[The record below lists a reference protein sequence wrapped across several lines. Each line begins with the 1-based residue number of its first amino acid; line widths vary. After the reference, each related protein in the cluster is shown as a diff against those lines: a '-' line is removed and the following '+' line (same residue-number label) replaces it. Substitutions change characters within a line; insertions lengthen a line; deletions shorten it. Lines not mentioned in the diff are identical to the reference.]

1 MKNFFLFLFFCTAS
15 FVVQAQYTIKGELTP
30 PKNFNWVVL
39 YKIKGARQVFLESG
53 KIKKV
58 TQTRNGKETEIGQ
71 FEFTL
76 PENAEVGS
84 YRVSYKT
91 KGAGFVDFLF
101 NKEHVEFTFNPEKA
115 EETIQFQAS
124 KENMIYQEYIATV
137 AKEQYKIDSL
147 QVSYLKK
154 PTSQT
159 AGLYQVQRSKITALH
174 RQYLNISKDLLAYHF
189 IKATNRYNSKS
200 VAKNSEEYLKSIN
213 EHFFD
218 TIDFSNPT
226 LYNSTFITDRI
237 TDYVFYMNYSDDDK
251 KQYQLYQ
258 QAVKT
263 VVSKAKNE
271 TFQRDIIEFL
281 ITQFVN
287 TNNIEF
293 SDYLVSTYYENFPEA
308 IQNKDFVNSYHEK
321 TMVSIGRTAPEMT
334 WKQEEQEY
342 KLSALNDAENYVL
355 VFWST
360 GCSHCLREI
369 PVLYDSTKNLTN
381 TKVVAFSLEKNKN
394 TWEKQIQK
402 YPNWYHAIGLNKW
415 ENPTARTYQI
425 YSTPTYI
432 VLNKDKKIIAKP
444 NTLEEVQKIVNY
456 LE

>member
-1 MKNFFLFLFFCTAS
+1 M
-15 FVVQAQYTIKGELTP
+15 QAQYTIKGELDP
-30 PKNFNWVVL
+30 PQNFNWVVL

-58 TQTRNGKETEIGQ
+58 TQTRNGKETEIGR

-84 YRVSYKT
+84 YRVAYKT
-91 KGAGFVDFLF
+91 EGAGFVDFLF
-101 NKEHVEFTFNPEKA
+101 NKEHIEFTFNPENT

-124 KENMIYQEYIATV
+124 KENKIYRKYIVAV

-154 PTSQT
+154 PTPQT
-159 AGLYQVQRSKITALH
+159 VDLYQVQRSRITALH
-174 RQYLNISKDLLAYHF
+174 RQYLNMSKGLLAYHF
-189 IKATNRYNSKS
+189 IKATNRYNSTS
-200 VAKNSEEYLKSIN
+200 IAKNSEEYLKSIN

-218 TIDFSNPT
+218 TIDFSNRA
-226 LYNSTFITDRI
+226 LYNSTFIIDRI
-237 TDYVFYMNYSDDDK
+237 TDYVFHMNYSDDAK
-251 KQYQLYQ
+251 KQYELYQ

-263 VVSKAKNE
+263 VVSKVRSENLRK
-271 TFQRDIIEFL
+271 DIIEFL

-287 TNNIEF
+287 TNNVEF
-293 SDYLVSTYYENFPEA
+293 SDYLISTYYKNFSEA
-308 IQNKDFVNSYHEK
+308 IQNKDFVNSYNEK

-334 WKQEEQEY
+334 WTQEKQEY

-369 PVLYDSTKNLTN
+369 PVLYNSTKNLTN
-381 TKVVAFSLEKNKN
+381 TKVVAFSLEKNES
-394 TWEKQIQK
+394 TWKKHIQK
-402 YPNWYHAIGLNKW
+402 YPNWYNAIGLNKW
-415 ENPTARTYQI
+415 ENPTARTYQV
-425 YSTPTYI
+425 YRTPTYI

-444 NTLEEVQKIVNY
+444 RTLKEVQKIVNY
-456 LE
+456 LD

>member
-1 MKNFFLFLFFCTAS
+1 MKNFFLFLFLCTAS
-15 FVVQAQYTIKGELTP
+15 FGMQAQYTIKGELNP
-30 PKNFNWVVL
+30 PQNFNWVVL

-58 TQTRNGKETEIGQ
+58 TKTQNGQETEIGR

-91 KGAGFVDFLF
+91 EGAGFVDFLF
-101 NKEHVEFTFNPEKA
+101 NKEHIEFAFNPEKV
-115 EETIQFQAS
+115 EETVQFQAS
-124 KENMIYQEYIATV
+124 KENKIYREYIAAV
-137 AKEQYKIDSL
+137 AQEQYKTDSL
-147 QVSYLKK
+147 QISYLKESASK
-154 PTSQT
+154 T
-159 AGLYQVQRSKITALH
+159 ADLYQVQLAKITALQ
-174 RQYLNISKDLLAYHF
+174 RQYLNTSKGLLAYHF
-189 IKATNRYNSKS
+189 IKATNRYNSS
-200 VAKNSEEYLKSIN
+200 SIAKNSKEYLKSIN

-218 TIDFSNPT
+218 NIDFGNPA
-226 LYNSTFITDRI
+226 LYNSTFIIDRI
-237 TDYVFYMNYSDDDK
+237 TDYVFHMNYSDDSK
-251 KQYQLYQ
+251 KQNELYQ

-263 VVSKAKNE
+263 VLSKVRNE
-271 TFQRDIIEFL
+271 TFKRDIIEFL

-287 TNNIEF
+287 TNHIEF
-293 SDYLVSTYYENFPEA
+293 SDYLISTYYENFPEA
-308 IQNKDFVNSYHEK
+308 IQNKDFVNSYIEK
-321 TMVSIGRTAPEMT
+321 TMISIGRTAPEMT

-381 TKVVAFSLEKNKN
+381 TKVVAFSLEKNES
-394 TWEKQIQK
+394 TWKKHIQK
-402 YPNWYHAIGLNKW
+402 YPNWHNAIGLNKW

-444 NTLEEVQKIVNY
+444 RTLKEVQTIVKY
-456 LE
+456 LD